1 MNKYFIV
8 AISLLIAGCFEQ
20 KPPKGFEAVI
30 PPEDFT
36 RRTGCPN
43 LIDTY
48 VLTDSKEH
56 NKLLPA
62 PVAKGTFQFLVI
74 DSLVADQAY
83 NYSLH
88 MERFVLIKQAQ
99 ALKETNPKD
108 YFHWREK
115 NLALKSHYSAQALAD
130 VKALGPAVEQRG
142 QFRIYGCAEG
152 WAKVNEQTSSTWDE
166 KDQRHYTRQDD
177 VWLARDQYGDLL
189 VHTVSY
195 QQKPGWTFWAAGGA
209 GVRLIRVG
217 EHWGKITKASDSRI
231 SSSWTETD
239 LPAVK
244 KPVEKPGECRANQNE
259 LIDLNQSL
267 LAQGFMITEFL
278 LQPPAIKDNACVQ
291 PSLILSFSTKSSAEG
306 KQLMQFLE
314 SHQSVGGIELLET
327 RMNDSG
333 LHYRLQVT
341 LNLAQE

>member
-1 MNKYFIV
+1 M
-8 AISLLIAGCFEQ
+8 AGCFEQ
-20 KPPKGFEAVI
+20 RAPKGFEAVI

-36 RRTGCPN
+36 RRAGCPN

-48 VLTDSKEH
+48 VLTGTKEH

-62 PVAKGTFQFLVI
+62 PVAEGAFQFLVI

-88 MERFVLIKQAQ
+88 MDRFVLIKQAK
-99 ALKETNPKD
+99 ALKETNAKD
-108 YFHWREK
+108 YFYWREK
-115 NLALKSHYSAQALAD
+115 TLALNNDYSAQALAE
-130 VKALGPAVEQRG
+130 VKTLGPAIEQRG
-142 QFRIYGCAEG
+142 QFHIYGCAQG
-152 WAKVNEQTSSTWDE
+152 WAKVNEQTSSAWDE
-166 KDQRHYTRQDD
+166 RNQRHYARQED

-189 VHTVSY
+189 VHTISY

-209 GVRLIRVG
+209 GMKLIRVG
-217 EHWGKITKASDSRI
+217 EQWGKIPKASDSRI
-231 SSSWTETD
+231 SSGWTEAD
-239 LPAVK
+239 LPAIN

-278 LQPPAIKDNACVQ
+278 IQPPAIKDNACVQ
-291 PSLILSFSTKSSAEG
+291 PSLLLSFSTKSSAEG
-306 KQLMQFLE
+306 KKLMQFLE
-314 SHQSVGGIELLET
+314 SHQGVSGVDVLET
-327 RMNDSG
+327 RMNDLG

-341 LNLAQE
+341 LNLAQQ